1 MESQGPGQI
10 ESHAERASR
19 SAGAP
24 AAGRASVARAA
35 GSRAERSKS
44 LAPARVYP
52 EPVERLIAEFAK
64 LPGIGRRT
72 AERLALHMLK
82 SKAPDALLLARAVED
97 VKTQVRHCPVCFNLA
112 DGERCGI
119 CLAPERERSVV
130 LVVEQPRDLIS
141 LEQTGSYKGL
151 YHVLLGRLSPL
162 DGVGPADL
170 TIDELLGRLTD
181 PAHNPGGVAI
191 REVVLGLNPTVEG
204 DGTGLY
210 LTQQIRL
217 LARRSDGGESSGNGG
232 MGGGMGGG
240 AIRVTRLA
248 RGLASGSTLELSNRA
263 VLADAIV
270 GRSVVD

>member
-1 MESQGPGQI
+1 MESHGHGQI
-10 ESHAERASR
+10 ESGVERAPQ
-19 SAGAP
+19 P
-24 AAGRASVARAA
+24 AVASGAGRATSTRAT
-35 GSRAERSKS
+35 GPRPERSKS
-44 LAPARVYP
+44 PAPARVYP

-72 AERLALHMLK
+72 AERLALHVLK
-82 SKAPDALLLARAVED
+82 SNAPDALLLARAVED

-170 TIDELLGRLTD
+170 TIDELLGRLAD
-181 PAHNPGGVAI
+181 PARNPGGVAV

-210 LTQQIRL
+210 LTQQIREL
-217 LARRSDGGESSGNGG
+217 SRQRGGTPGEP
-232 MGGGMGGG
+232 